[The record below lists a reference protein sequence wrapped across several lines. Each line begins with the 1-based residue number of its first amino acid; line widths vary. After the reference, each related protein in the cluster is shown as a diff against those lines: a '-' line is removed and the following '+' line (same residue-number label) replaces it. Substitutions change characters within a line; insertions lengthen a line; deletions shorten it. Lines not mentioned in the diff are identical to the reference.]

1 VGIKADPVHVIV
13 DEDRAKVFEP
23 GSRRVL
29 RSVRLESTES
39 IGSVPEH
46 VVNARTLAQVRSA
59 PVDVKKDAEL
69 EVFGSGQR
77 SGAASVSEP
86 NPVYRTTLVRQP

>member
-1 VGIKADPVHVIV
+1 MGIKADPVHVIV

-39 IGSVPEH
+39 IGSVAEH
-46 VVNARTLAQVRSA
+46 VVNGRTLSHGRSA
-59 PVDVKKDAEL
+59 PARLTTEL
-69 EVFGSGQR
+69 SCLLL
-77 SGAASVSEP
+77 
-86 NPVYRTTLVRQP
+86 PVYPEYQERDID

>member
-1 VGIKADPVHVIV
+1 MVGIKADPAHAIV

-39 IGSVPEH
+39 IGSVAWH
-46 VVNARTLAQVRSA
+46 VMNGRTLAQGRSA
-59 PVDVKKDAEL
+59 PADLKKDAER
-69 EVFGSGQR
+69 EAYEFDQR
-77 SGAASVSEP
+77 SGAARARRS
-86 NPVYRTTLVRQP
+86 RLQWTRRG